1 MKLATIVLA
10 AGKSSRM
17 GENKLLLPVGD
28 RTVLEHIIS
37 NLEPYEII
45 VVTGHRP
52 GKIKELS
59 ESMGARVVHNPQY
72 EEGMTTSFQVGLRSI
87 DVDAVFLVLGDS
99 FGFNQKLLQRM
110 EQTLEDNPQA
120 MLVSPRYKGRK
131 GHPVLIR
138 KPLFKE
144 FLSISEKETMKTVI
158 ERHNDKHLYVEGDEW
173 TVTDMDTKKD
183 YDHVKELWK
192 QKKTGFS

>member
-1 MKLATIVLA
+1 MKTAAIVLA

-17 GENKLLLPVGD
+17 DENKLLLPVGD
-28 RTVLEHIIS
+28 RTVLEHILS
-37 NLEPYEII
+37 NLKPYETV

-52 GKIKELS
+52 RKIKDIS
-59 ESMGARVVHNPQY
+59 ERMGARTVHNHHY

-87 DVDAVFLVLGDS
+87 DVDAVFLVLGDT
-99 FGFNQKLLQRM
+99 FGFNQKLLQIM

-120 MLVSPRYKGRK
+120 LLVSPRYEGRK

-144 FLSISEKETMKTVI
+144 FLSISEKETMKTII
-158 ERHNDKHLYVEGDEW
+158 ERHYDKHLYVEGDEW

>member
-1 MKLATIVLA
+1 LKLAAIVLA

-28 RTVLEHIIS
+28 RTVLEHILS
-37 NLEPYEII
+37 NLVPFETI

-52 GKIKELS
+52 RKIEDIS
-59 ESMGARVVHNPQY
+59 ETMGVRVVHNSQY

-87 DVDAVFLVLGDS
+87 DVDAVFLVLGDT
-99 FGFNQKLLQRM
+99 FGFKRELLQIM
-110 EQTLEDNPQA
+110 EQILEDNPDA

-173 TVTDMDTKKD
+173 AVTDMDTKKD

>member
-120 MLVSPRYKGRK
+120 MLVSPRYKGMK

-138 KPLFKE
+138 KSLFKE
-144 FLSISEKETMKTVI
+144 FLGISEKETMKTVI
-158 ERHNDKHLYVEGDEW
+158 ERHNDSHLFVEGDQW
-173 TVTDMDTKKD
+173 TVTDLDTKKD
-183 YDHVKELWK
+183 YDRIKELWK
-192 QKKTGFS
+192 KKKTGLS